1 MGRDVNGATLS
12 VRREQTNGRPVLI
25 SGNSIFLREARGR
38 KRAMKAKTVVV
49 RDGGAVR
56 RGTKEA
62 RAGGGG

>member
-12 VRREQTNGRPVLI
+12 VWREQTNRRPVLV
-25 SGNSIFLREARGR
+25 SGNSIFLREAHGR

-56 RGTKEA
+56 RRAKEA